1 MITWQLTLL
10 EMKLLHSLTSMY
22 KGALRYLKLRYSA
35 TVSTST
41 LLDVWKIML
50 NRGEDGSL
58 DVAVLVKEGGP
69 EMASCADVYL

>member
-1 MITWQLTLL
+1 
-10 EMKLLHSLTSMY
+10 MKLLHSLTSMY
-22 KGALRYLKLRYSA
+22 EGALRYLKLRYSV

-58 DVAVLVKEGGP
+58 DVAVLVKEGVP
-69 EMASCADVYL
+69 KMASCAYVYL